1 MSPVKKRSVYVGRR
15 NTSITLEDEF
25 WDGLHEVARA
35 RGVTMTDFITN
46 LPQTGNISS
55 AIRCAV
61 LAHYRGPRTART
73 E

>member
-1 MSPVKKRSVYVGRR
+1 MSPIKKRSVSVGRR
-15 NTSITLEDEF
+15 TTSISLEDEF

-35 RGVTMTDFITN
+35 RGVTMTDFIAS
-46 LPQTGNISS
+46 LPRTGNLSS

-61 LAHYRGPRTART
+61 LAHYRGPEPART